1 MVFPDHPF
9 KILIIGGSGSGKTN
23 VLLNLI
29 NMNDQIMTKFT
40 CMSKMDLNQ
49 VSITNGRE
57 KIEIKELKNLK
68 AFIGYSQ
75 NNWCLWTFRR
85 L

>member
-1 MVFPDHPF
+1 
-9 KILIIGGSGSGKTN
+9 
-23 VLLNLI
+23 
-29 NMNDQIMTKFT
+29 MTKFT

-75 NNWCLWTFRR
+75 NN
-85 L
+85 